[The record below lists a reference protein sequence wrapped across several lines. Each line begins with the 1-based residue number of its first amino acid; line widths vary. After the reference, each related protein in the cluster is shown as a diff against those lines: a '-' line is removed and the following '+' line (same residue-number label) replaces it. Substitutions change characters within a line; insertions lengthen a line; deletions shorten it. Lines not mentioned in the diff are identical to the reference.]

1 MTTMDTAAPKQLPSL
16 ETIRE
21 DFAFIEDWEDR
32 YSYIIE
38 LGRSLPSL
46 DEAEKND
53 ANKVNGCVSQVWLTA
68 KSDEKNDN
76 PTITFRGDS
85 DAMIVKGLIAIAFG
99 VFSGQRAKTILDT
112 DALAVFEEF
121 GLEEHLTPQ
130 RSNGLKAMV
139 ERIQAEAVSA
149 LQ

>member
-1 MTTMDTAAPKQLPSL
+1 MDTAAPKQLPSL

-38 LGRSLPSL
+38 LGRSLPPL

-68 KSDEKNDN
+68 KSDEKKDN

>member
-1 MTTMDTAAPKQLPSL
+1 MDTAAPKQLPSL